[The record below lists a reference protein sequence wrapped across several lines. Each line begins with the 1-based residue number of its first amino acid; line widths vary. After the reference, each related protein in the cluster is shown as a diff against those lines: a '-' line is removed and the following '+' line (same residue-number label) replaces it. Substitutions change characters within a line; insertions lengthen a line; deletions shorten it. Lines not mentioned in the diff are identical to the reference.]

1 MSIVQDS
8 TSNLIGGVSQQ
19 TDKLMF
25 SNQVKEMVNFYPK
38 PIDGLKRR
46 PSSDYIKKLFTN
58 SLSHS
63 NFLCQPVFKDNE
75 EYYIILD
82 GATIRV
88 FDFNGN
94 SKTINGSTLSYE
106 VAYTSTENVTT
117 KGYTTVQGAVN
128 TNVAASTEVFST
140 SRLNE
145 PLEHPSDWVE
155 ITYEDGSGQTVTET
169 VLEAVPYTSFKY
181 TGQTATSFND
191 EALSNYITTA
201 KPQKD
206 LAVTTIGD
214 YTFITNKTVNTALS
228 NDTYPNKYKNA
239 ALIFVRQGDYGTN
252 YTVKVTY
259 SGTTKSVTYSTSAS
273 VDNNTDKKTDNIAS
287 QLCNKLKTALGTT
300 DWTFSIS
307 GSCILLYRKDKA
319 DFTISVADSNADRN
333 LYAFYDTA
341 EAVSVLPKIAPNG
354 FIVKVIGE
362 NVNKEDDYYVKF
374 ETEGSKLSFGQGSW
388 VECPAPEIKYK
399 IDPATMPHI
408 LRRESNGTFTLD
420 VVDWTERYAGDE
432 YSAPSPSFLGFP
444 IKEISSFKGRLGF
457 LASDKACYSDVEDVF
472 SWFKRSALVE
482 LDTDPIEIATN
493 KELTD
498 FQHSLAY
505 NENMYLFSNTSIY
518 NLKGGDIFSNKT
530 VTLDLAKEYQC
541 SPNCKPIVTG
551 STAMFLFENGNYSRV
566 MELFTSDYVVDV
578 REITDANPSFLPKNM
593 NKMVAN
599 AANNLVAFLST
610 DNKKDIGVYSY
621 YYSSSQKVQ
630 SAWYNWTFNDDVID
644 MVSHNNFFYILWMDS
659 SKDVHLSRMNLSQSD
674 NDTGLNFNILLDN
687 KYKHTFQV
695 SELNEQGMYEVTRSY
710 KGDVVIT
717 DSDGI
722 QLPYVVDNDKY
733 MVETDS
739 TYIYIGKAFTS
750 HFKLGHIYVRQ
761 TTQTGATK
769 VRNGILMLKE
779 VGFNYTDTGYFK
791 VSVVPKY
798 TTAISS
804 DFIFSG
810 MLLGTDS
817 TTMGVIPVSSGI
829 FKVPIISKNE
839 DIDII
844 VTNDS
849 FLPSTFLN
857 YDWLGDFNTRA

>member
-25 SNQVKEMVNFYPK
+25 PNQVKEMVNFYPK
-38 PIDGLKRR
+38 PIDGLRRR
-46 PSSDYIKKLFTN
+46 PSSDYIKKLFTSN
-58 SLSHS
+58 LTHS
-63 NFLCQPVFKDNE
+63 DFLCHSVFKDNE
-75 EYYIILD
+75 QYYIILD
-82 GATIRV
+82 GQTIRI

-106 VAYTSTENVTT
+106 VTYTSSENVTT
-117 KGYTTVQGAVN
+117 VGYTTVQGNQNANVPAN
-128 TNVAASTEVFST
+128 TKLYDSP
-140 SRLNE
+140 RLKTK
-145 PLEHPSDWVE
+145 LKQPSDWVT
-155 ITYEDGSGQTVTET
+155 ITYVDEEGQDVTET
-169 VLEAVPYTSFKY
+169 VLEKVPYTSFKY
-181 TGQTATSFND
+181 TGQTASSFDSTTLN
-191 EALSNYITTA
+191 NYITTD

-228 NDTYPNKYKNA
+228 NNVYPNTYKNA
-239 ALIFVRQGDYGTN
+239 ALIFVKQGDYGTDYN
-252 YTVKVTY
+252 VKVIDG
-259 SGTTKSVTYSTSAS
+259 STTKTVTYTTNAR
-273 VDNNTDKKTDNIAS
+273 VDNNTDKKTNNIAK
-287 QLCNKLKTALGTT
+287 QLHDKLKTALGT
-300 DWTFSIS
+300 DNWTFALQ
-307 GSCILLYRKDKA
+307 GSCILFYKKNKTE
-319 DFTISVADSNADRN
+319 FSISVTDSNADRD

-341 EAVSVLPKIAPNG
+341 EAVSVLPSVAPDG

-374 ETEGSKLSFGQGSW
+374 QTDNSKLDFGQGSW
-388 VECPAPEIKYK
+388 IECPAPEIKYK
-399 IDPATMPHI
+399 INPATMPHV

-420 VVDWTERYAGDE
+420 VIDWTERFAGDE
-432 YSAPSPSFLGFP
+432 YSAPSPSFLGYP
-444 IKEISSFKGRLGF
+444 IKEISSFKGRIGF
-457 LASDKACYSDVEDVF
+457 LASDKMCYSDVEDIF
-472 SWFKRSALVE
+472 SWFKRSALTE
-482 LDTDPIEIATN
+482 LDTDPVEVATN

-518 NLKGGDIFSNKT
+518 NLKGGDVFSNKT

-541 SPNCKPIVTG
+541 SSNCKPIVTG
-551 STAMFLFENGNYSRV
+551 STAIFLFENGNYSRV
-566 MELFTSDYVVDV
+566 MELFTSDYMVDV
-578 REITDANPSFLPKNM
+578 REVTDANPAFLNKNI

-599 AANNLVAFLST
+599 TSNNVVAFLST
-610 DNKKDIGVYSY
+610 DNKKEIGVYSY
-621 YYSSSQKVQ
+621 YYNNNQKVQ
-630 SAWYNWTFNDDVID
+630 SAWHLWKFKNDVID
-644 MVSHNNFFYILWMDS
+644 IVGHNNLFYILWIDS
-659 SKDVHLSRMNLSQSD
+659 DKGIHLSKMNLSQTD
-674 NDTGLNFNILLDN
+674 NDIGLDFSILLDD
-687 KYKHTFQV
+687 KYKHTFTV
-695 SELNEQGMYEVTRSY
+695 SELNEQGVYEVTRSY

-717 DSDGI
+717 DSNGI
-722 QLPYVVDNDKY
+722 QLSYIVDNDKY
-733 MVETDS
+733 VVETDS
-739 TYIYIGKAFTS
+739 TYIYIGKPFTS

-779 VGFNYTDTGYFK
+779 VGFNYADTGYFK

-810 MLLGTDS
+810 MLLGTNS

-839 DIDII
+839 DMDII
-844 VTNDS
+844 ITNDS